1 MSALRRLR
9 QENGRLRGQ
18 HEIGSIKLAS
28 HTEGLSQETAR
39 SRVKPGRDGAALGR
53 QMLVDLRVPCQP
65 GLQSEFLDS
74 QGYTEKPCFEKQ
86 ILKNEASKPGTVSCV
101 CLQYPGGDAC

>member
-9 QENGRLRGQ
+9 QENGRLRSQ

-39 SRVKPGRDGAALGR
+39 SPVDLGRDGAALGR
-53 QMLVDLRVPCQP
+53 QRLVDLQVPCQP
-65 GLQSEFLDS
+65 SLQSEFQDS
-74 QGYTEKPCFEKQ
+74 QGYTEKPCFKNQ
-86 ILKNEASKPGTVSCV
+86 KLKNEASKPGTVACV
-101 CLQYPGGDAC
+101 CLQYLGGDAC